1 MTSEYR
7 SAGKTTLT
15 PDVFLTIARMAAL
28 EVEGV
33 HAMAPVKGGMKG
45 MTRRD
50 NEGVRM
56 NIEDSNV
63 FVDLFLVLENE
74 VNIREVSRKVQLTVA
89 RAITEMTGLE
99 AGHVNI
105 HIEDI
110 HYKAEA

>member
-1 MTSEYR
+1 MTNEYR
-7 SAGKTTLT
+7 SPGKTTLT
-15 PDVFLTIARMAAL
+15 PDVFLTIARQAAL

-33 HAMAPVKGGMKG
+33 HELARVRGGIKG
-45 MTRRD
+45 MYGRA

-56 NIEDSNV
+56 MVEDDVV
-63 FVDLFLVLENE
+63 FVELFLVLESE

-99 AGHVNI
+99 AGHINV

-110 HYKAEA
+110 HFTPEE

>member
-1 MTSEYR
+1 MTNDYR
-7 SAGKTTLT
+7 SPGKTTLT
-15 PDVFLTIARMAAL
+15 PDVFLTIARQSAL

-33 HAMAPVKGGMKG
+33 YGLARVRGGMKG
-45 MTRRD
+45 MHGKV

-56 NIEDSNV
+56 QVEDNV
-63 FVDLFLVLENE
+63 VFIDLFLELDNE

-99 AGHVNI
+99 AGHINV

-110 HYKAEA
+110 HFKPEE

>member
-1 MTSEYR
+1 MTNEYR

-33 HAMAPVKGGMKG
+33 HAVAPVKGGMKG
-45 MTRRD
+45 LFGRA

-56 NIEDSNV
+56 SIEDNNV
-63 FVDLFLVLENE
+63 FVDLFLILENE

>member
-1 MTSEYR
+1 MTDEYR
-7 SAGKTTLT
+7 SPGKTTLT
-15 PDVFLTIARMAAL
+15 PDVFLTIARQAAL

-33 HAMAPVKGGMKG
+33 HAIARVRGGMKG
-45 MTRRD
+45 MQGRV

-56 NIEDSNV
+56 QVEDNVV

-74 VNIREVSRKVQLTVA
+74 VNIREVSRTVQLTVA

-99 AGHVNI
+99 AGHINV

-110 HYKAEA
+110 HYKAED